1 MSIGENFADLCNLA
15 VAGYVAGTSSGQV
28 KPTTAGVKAAV
39 EAKIVVQEGT
49 QFRLPDGSPL
59 KPNLPKP
66 MLVQPTVAPGRF
78 VTPGDPFDLGYTAAL
93 NGEADNP
100 EQSSEWRHGYEAGM
114 AHGSQMSGGMGEPL
128 DTAHG
133 WHKA

>member
-59 KPNLPKP
+59 KPELPKP
-66 MLVQPTVAPGRF
+66 VLVAGQPCQMPKHRDAFAEGF
-78 VTPGDPFDLGYTAAL
+78 TAARDSL
-93 NGEADNP
+93 DVTCDFTDPGKRAEWDAGYSAGADARLT
-100 EQSSEWRHGYEAGM
+100 SAG
-114 AHGSQMSGGMGEPL
+114 
-128 DTAHG
+128 
-133 WHKA
+133 